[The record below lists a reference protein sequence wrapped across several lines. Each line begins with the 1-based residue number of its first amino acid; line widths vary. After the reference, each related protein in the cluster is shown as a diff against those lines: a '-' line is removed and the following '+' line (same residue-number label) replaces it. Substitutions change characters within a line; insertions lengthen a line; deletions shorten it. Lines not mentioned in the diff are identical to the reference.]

1 MLDRVGATLLDDLEV
16 GPIRAVGM
24 GLAPLLDDGLAD
36 VLNRDVDR
44 EEASAPVPSRRFRG
58 RASAS

>member
-1 MLDRVGATLLDDLEV
+1 MLDDLEV

-24 GLAPLLDDGLAD
+24 GLAPLLDDGLAE
-36 VLNRDVDR
+36 VLSRDVDL
-44 EEASAPVPSRRFRG
+44 EVLSAPVPSRRFRG

>member
-16 GPIRAVGM
+16 DPIRAVGM
-24 GLAPLLDDGLAD
+24 GLAPRLDDGLAE
-36 VLNRDVDR
+36 VLSRDVDL
-44 EEASAPVPSRRFRG
+44 EELSAPVPSRRFRG

>member
-1 MLDRVGATLLDDLEV
+1 MLDDLEV

-44 EEASAPVPSRRFRG
+44 EEESAPVPSRRFRG